1 MRQLEAAKVDGAT
14 NANLKPQIFPARQR
28 ATTVV
33 NQELLRLYHHIGQQR
48 ADQLPWFHSTPI
60 GVAEYQL
67 VRALPELLD
76 TNLPSIEEIEAELS
90 RLPTGQAGEENE
102 R

>member
-1 MRQLEAAKVDGAT
+1 VRQLEAAKVDGAT
-14 NANLKPQIFPARQR
+14 NANLKPQISRARQR
-28 ATTVV
+28 ATTAV

-67 VRALPELLD
+67 VRALPEPLD

-90 RLPTGQAGEENE
+90 RLPAGRQAKENG